1 MSVCKIPKECVSVVH
16 TRLTNYLLPTL
27 HAPWFYTPIG
37 EVINTLSRICFM
49 SRYIRSRVDIS
60 NEVGSSRCVRS
71 RKVNGSDAESD
82 GLGKRWVALISL

>member
-37 EVINTLSRICFM
+37 EVIEHSIENMFHVKIYQVA
-49 SRYIRSRVDIS
+49 SRYIKRS
-60 NEVGSSRCVRS
+60 G
-71 RKVNGSDAESD
+71 
-82 GLGKRWVALISL
+82 